1 MDENPPGDHDAAP
14 NQSETGQFET
24 GPARDARLPAHWPE
38 RVWRKSQEGN
48 WYLNAEGFNLVV
60 AYRSGEWTV
69 FIRNRETDRG
79 QAGIK
84 RYPTLEAAKQAG
96 FEALLRARRNL

>member
-1 MDENPPGDHDAAP
+1 MDENPPDHHNVAP
-14 NQSETGQFET
+14 NRSETGQSEA
-24 GPARDARLPAHWPE
+24 GPSRDARLRAHWPE

-60 AYRSGEWTV
+60 AYRGGAWTV

-79 QAGIK
+79 QAGRK
-84 RYPTLEAAKQAG
+84 TYPTLEAAKQAG
-96 FEALLRARRNL
+96 FEALLWARGNL